1 MRIGDKFTALRRDD
15 YDTPVEA
22 WDLLLDKMKT
32 IPKKIWAPFYNN
44 GSLKDKLKARNI
56 PIIHMKKDFFTY
68 EPKEW
73 DVVIDNPSYSN
84 KKAIFERLKSLNKP
98 FALLVPID
106 TLERSYFKEVFGHCK
121 KLQVIIP
128 SKRNNFTG
136 YDNNN
141 NVPFKAIWVC
151 YGLDLKSK
159 NQLIFE

>member
-1 MRIGDKFTALRRDD
+1 MIMI
-15 YDTPVEA
+15 
-22 WDLLLDKMKT
+22 LDKMKT
-32 IPKKIWAPFYNN
+32 IPKKIWAPFYNT
-44 GSLKDKLKARNI
+44 GSLKDKLKERNI
-56 PIIHMKKDFFTY
+56 SIIHKNKDFYTY

-73 DVVIDNPSYSN
+73 DAVLDNPPYAT
-84 KKAIFERLKSLNKP
+84 KKDVFERLKLLNKP

-106 TLERSYFKEVFGHCK
+106 TLERNYFKSVFGNSK

-128 SKRNNFTG
+128 SKRYNFTG

-141 NVPFKAIWVC
+141 NVPFKSIWVC